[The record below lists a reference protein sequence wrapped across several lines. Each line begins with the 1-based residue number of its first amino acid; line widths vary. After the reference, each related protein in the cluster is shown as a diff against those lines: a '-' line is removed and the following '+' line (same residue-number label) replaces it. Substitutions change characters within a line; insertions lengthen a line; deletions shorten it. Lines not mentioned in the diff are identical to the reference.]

1 MKKERSLIKSVL
13 KIIGVIISLAISAFV
28 GLVLFLTVT
37 EFKPDDVTAIPLE
50 KTVEKTVPKNKELT
64 IVSFNMGFAGMGKES
79 DFFMDGGKQVF
90 PKDKELVEKNLD
102 GISEILQT
110 IDADFT
116 LLQEVD
122 LDSRRSYNINEQ
134 DYLTEQVF
142 HSPSLFAANYK
153 AAFVPVPFPPLGKM
167 HSGLLTNSRYDVG
180 EANRVSLTVPFKW
193 PVRLANL
200 KRCLLTTRLPIEGSD
215 KELVLVNLHL
225 EAYDDTGGRETQT
238 RELINLMKEEY
249 EKGNYVI
256 AGGDFNQSLFPLE
269 ELPFEL
275 SEDIWKPGVLDDSI
289 LPDGYQLLRDETLTP
304 SCRSLHEV
312 YDPSS
317 KDMAYYI
324 IDGFIATPNI
334 TVNQVETYQQ
344 NFEYSDHN
352 PIVLNFMLK
361 D

>member
-1 MKKERSLIKSVL
+1 MKKERNVIKTIF
-13 KIIGVIISLAISAFV
+13 KILGFIITLAISAFV
-28 GLVLFLTVT
+28 GLILFLTVT
-37 EFKPDDVTAIPLE
+37 EFKPDEVTRIPLE
-50 KTVEKTVPKNKELT
+50 KTVEKTVPKNKELS

-90 PKDKELVEKNLD
+90 PKDKGLVEKNLE

-122 LDSRRSYNINEQ
+122 IDSRRSYGINEQ
-134 DYLTEQVF
+134 DYLNQNVF
-142 HSPSLFAANYK
+142 DGKSLFAENYK
-153 AAFVPVPFPPLGKM
+153 VAFVPVPFPPLGKM
-167 HSGLLTNSRYDVG
+167 DSGLLTNSRYDVG

-275 SEDIWKPGVLDDSI
+275 SDDIWKPGVLDDSI
-289 LPDGYQLLRDETLTP
+289 LPEGYQLLRDESLTP
-304 SCRSLHEV
+304 SCRSLHKI
-312 YDPSS
+312 YDASS

-324 IDGFIATPNI
+324 IDGFIATPNVS
-334 TVNQVETYQQ
+334 VNQVETYQQ
-344 NFEYSDHN
+344 DFEYSDHN
-352 PIVLNFMLK
+352 PIVLDFMLN